1 MFAILAPHQI
11 DLIGTIPRPSGGV
24 SQHVWRLAMRLAGL
38 GCRVLDLSPDSDKY
52 PMPQVAHEC
61 SPRSWM
67 LKAPWLNHKIN
78 RSSASI
84 AHYHFSTTKAVSY
97 GAWWMS
103 ARRRGQLRVL
113 TLHHGQ
119 LLERHRRLNPAAR
132 RLAEASIR
140 RFDRI
145 IVLSMAQHEFYMNV
159 ARVPVERLVRAT
171 SHIRLPNA
179 TFIRQQAMARA
190 KSSGEKPGL
199 TFIASGG
206 IAPYYRHEDAV
217 RLVKQMRRRCDAR
230 LTLCLYGPRND
241 QAYLR
246 ELQELTQDLPFVTLR
261 FDLDLPEFVQILAVA
276 DLYLRPNTVDSY
288 GLAVAD
294 AISLGVPAIASD
306 VCDRCPGAVLFP
318 AGNYEAFEQV
328 AEQVIND
335 LPRLRAKIAQQPPV
349 DSFSTYLHAYGFS
362 SHAAPDWIARAA

>member
-1 MFAILAPHQI
+1 MPAILPPHQI

-24 SQHVWRLAMRLAGL
+24 SQHVWRLAMRLSRL
-38 GCRVLDLSPDSDKY
+38 GCRVLDLTPGSEKY
-52 PMPQVAHEC
+52 PMPHVAHEC

-67 LKAPWLNHKIN
+67 LKALWLNHKIN
-78 RSSASI
+78 RSSAAV
-84 AHYHFSTTKAVSY
+84 AHYHFSTTRAVSF

-145 IVLSMAQHEFYMNV
+145 IVLSMLQHEFYMDV
-159 ARVPVERLVRAT
+159 VRVPVEQLVRTT
-171 SHIRLPNA
+171 SNIRLPNA
-179 TFIRQQAMARA
+179 TLIRQQAMSRTPTSGA
-190 KSSGEKPGL
+190 KPEL
-199 TFIASGG
+199 TFVASGG
-206 IAPYYRHEDAV
+206 IARYYRHEDAI
-217 RLVKQMRRRCDAR
+217 RLVKQMRRQCDAR

-241 QAYLR
+241 QSYLR
-246 ELQELTQDLPFVTLR
+246 QLQELSHDLPFVTLR
-261 FDLDLPEFVQILAVA
+261 FDLDLPEFVSILSAA

-294 AISLGVPAIASD
+294 ALSLGVPAIASD

-318 AGNYEAFEQV
+318 AGNYDAFEQAV
-328 AEQVIND
+328 ERVVND
-335 LPRLRAKIAQQPPV
+335 LPRHRMEIAQQPSV
-349 DSFSTYLHAYGFS
+349 DSFSTYLHAYGLPS
-362 SHAAPDWIARAA
+362 PPALVEMGRAA